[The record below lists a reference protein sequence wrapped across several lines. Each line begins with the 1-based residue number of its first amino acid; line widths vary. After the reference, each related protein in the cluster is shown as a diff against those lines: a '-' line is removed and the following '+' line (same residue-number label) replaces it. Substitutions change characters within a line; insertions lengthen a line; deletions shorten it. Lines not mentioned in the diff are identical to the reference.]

1 MRRINIRII
10 AYLDKCYCWGRPVDM
25 LIFSV
30 LKLDFFYKNGKI
42 NSSTSKMNRVLQIT
56 DKYRGNDTIPFQRET
71 ESYISTMSRGLLSTK
86 NFSIKFEVNIT
97 SHIASNNSVSF
108 SLTTEANISSERPRL
123 VQGTYNSWRLGKEG
137 TPLVDREYKALQW

>member
-1 MRRINIRII
+1 M
-10 AYLDKCYCWGRPVDM
+10 DM

-30 LKLDFFYKNGKI
+30 LKFDFFYKNGKI

-97 SHIASNNSVSF
+97 SHIPSNNSVSF

-123 VQGTYNSWRLGKEG
+123 VQGTYNS
-137 TPLVDREYKALQW
+137 